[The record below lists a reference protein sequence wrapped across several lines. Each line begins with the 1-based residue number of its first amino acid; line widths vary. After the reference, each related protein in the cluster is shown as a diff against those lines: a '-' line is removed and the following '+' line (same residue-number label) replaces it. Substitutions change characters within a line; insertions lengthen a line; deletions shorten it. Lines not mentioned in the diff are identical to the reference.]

1 MSDYVA
7 SYESASREYLA
18 YPSIVLARMNIS
30 YRWRAANRNHSVSLN
45 SSNVLNRDLLSSVG
59 RVGAARDV
67 GLNYGVTF

>member
-1 MSDYVA
+1 
-7 SYESASREYLA
+7 
-18 YPSIVLARMNIS
+18 MNIS

-45 SSNVLNRDLLSSVG
+45 SSNVLNRNLLSSVG